1 MIWRLINLDIK
12 WTKIKQEH
20 MYDRDDRLTAYYVC
34 QLGFSKKKEDNYVNI
49 NFRVMEI
56 VTLNKWIKFQSYRRK
71 NNNSQK
77 A

>member
-1 MIWRLINLDIK
+1 
-12 WTKIKQEH
+12 

-56 VTLNKWIKFQSYRRK
+56 VTLNK
-71 NNNSQK
+71 
-77 A
+77 